1 MLSLISEMI
10 SNLSA
15 DSLQFSPICSTF
27 ARGLVGTFYDT
38 GLLPSVS
45 LKYFF
50 LNVNFLHTSLRLVS
64 GASLHHRVLLSLPA
78 SGRASSRS
86 SATVR
91 TLASRAGTS
100 ELTAGFCYVVDG
112 ITRQLACA
120 AVHLSQVSLT
130 ARGV

>member
-1 MLSLISEMI
+1 MLSLISEII

-15 DSLQFSPICSTF
+15 DSLQFSPIWSTF

-45 LKYFF
+45 LKYF
-50 LNVNFLHTSLRLVS
+50 LNVNFLHTSLCLVS

-112 ITRQLACA
+112 ITRQLTCA

-130 ARGV
+130 ARAV